1 MQVKPSGQMK
11 PCCRFE
17 FHNAEY
23 KGPTGEYVF
32 SPHNLNDQT
41 TLSNSQRSDV
51 WEDIRQQLL
60 KNQPVAGCSK
70 CYNEEE
76 ASGFSM
82 RTNENYLRNN
92 NKQNGP
98 SYDVKVPTIKYLE
111 MTFGN
116 YCNLKC
122 RTCNGDL
129 SSTWWED
136 ENALVDSGKYPD
148 RYFYIR
154 NSTKNVNIPFKWMP
168 EDFINVEEIKFTG
181 GEPMVHPDFI
191 KLMDMLIE
199 LDVAK
204 NIKLDVFTNCS
215 WIPGEKYLDRLRQF
229 KKIVLSLSV
238 DGVGAVNDY
247 IRAPS
252 KWETVDNAVTAW
264 LNLEDTNRENV
275 HVVWNPTINIY
286 NILNVKEMIEWWI
299 TKNTDIDENW
309 LAKTVIVNSTL
320 ADNEAVPAGK
330 VKFNILQDPS
340 YLSVKMLKSMDWSAR
355 EKIIND
361 VMYVTGKLETDNRK
375 MQKFLLKNSMKSE
388 SHTAIKETL
397 RVREAMIQGLAK
409 SNVSLELQDTIKAKL
424 IENLEGKFN
433 DIIIEE
439 IHSTIDN
446 LITESIN
453 NEDTVFPEH
462 TFISEMK
469 IKFKKIIDHAKAGG
483 GSLKDVRKFLQYTR
497 DLDKLRDEN
506 FEQVFPEL
514 ATVVEQTLLEAETR
528 KNEQ

>member
-1 MQVKPSGQMK
+1 
-11 PCCRFE
+11 
-17 FHNAEY
+17 
-23 KGPTGEYVF
+23 
-32 SPHNLNDQT
+32 
-41 TLSNSQRSDV
+41 
-51 WEDIRQQLL
+51 
-60 KNQPVAGCSK
+60 
-70 CYNEEE
+70 
-76 ASGFSM
+76 
-82 RTNENYLRNN
+82 
-92 NKQNGP
+92 
-98 SYDVKVPTIKYLE
+98 

-247 IRAPS
+247 IRSPS
-252 KWETVDNAVTAW
+252 KWETVDNAVAAW

-286 NILNVKEMIEWWI
+286 NILNIKEMIEWWI
-299 TKNTDIDENW
+299 TKNTNVDENW

-453 NEDTVFPEH
+453 TEDNVFPEH